1 MKTTPKQI
9 LALLLVLVLLL
20 SLCACVQKTQTEPN
34 ESRTSTDKVK
44 MPTKP
49 DKKTPEKQPEEAPLQ
64 NDMRDRTSRDEASD
78 TQPVQYGFSQEAETS
93 LGWLRDRID
102 FPMTMFGAAYLGYV
116 GGLFDEGFEAGFPAW
131 LWETNEAMLLEY
143 PFIAEIDEEHIIGGA
158 GHLYCIVP
166 VDENATVAINRVQW
180 NEKTQTDEVTEVLY
194 RSESGEPVLLFANLD
209 GVAYEADTQV
219 FITDN
224 NGNTCEWYPSL
235 DAMSYLAPCIS
246 EAGDYLSFDFTE
258 YAWYNAPAEFS
269 AWLADGWSGMTA
281 LGLAGSQ
288 RDGMGWITETMVG
301 ETSRYAYFS
310 LRFYLEDETGGTV
323 DLEWVYED
331 SDEFEEMWSGFWT
344 IQTIQ
349 DGPSYVTLSLS
360 LVGGNNYGVT
370 DGPMYLCETYP
381 LLISPSGTE
390 LLVGAGERHLPA
402 VHVAEHNGMC
412 ADTGRRIEGVQGAN
426 CFEVCIHKF
435 CLVAIYRSGL
445 CP

>member
-1 MKTTPKQI
+1 MKTTHQQV
-9 LALLLVLVLLL
+9 LALLLALALLL
-20 SLCACVQKTQTEPN
+20 SLCACGQNTQTEPD
-34 ESRTSTDKVK
+34 EPKISTDTANLPAKA
-44 MPTKP
+44 
-49 DKKTPEKQPEEAPLQ
+49 DKNAPENQLEEAISQ
-64 NDMRDRTSRDEASD
+64 SGMSDRTSRDEAMA
-78 TQPVQYGFSQEAETS
+78 TPPAQYAFSQDAETS
-93 LGWLRDRID
+93 LEWLRDRID
-102 FPMTMFGAAYLGYV
+102 FPTTRFGAAYLGYV
-116 GGLFDEGFEAGFPAW
+116 GGLFEEGFEAGFPAW
-131 LWETNEAMLLEY
+131 LWETNAAMLLEY
-143 PFIAEIDEEHIIGGA
+143 PFIAEIDETHIIGGA
-158 GHLYCIVP
+158 GYLYCIVP

-224 NGNTCEWYPSL
+224 NGNTCKWYPSL

-246 EAGDYLSFDFTE
+246 ETGDYLSFDFTE

-310 LRFYLEDETGGTV
+310 LRFYPEDETGGSV

-331 SDEFEEMWSGFWT
+331 SADIEEMWSGFWA

-360 LVGGNNYGVT
+360 LVGGNNYDVT

-390 LLVGAGERHLPA
+390 LLVGAGESGICLPFMSQSTTA
-402 VHVAEHNGMC
+402 CVLTQSAG
-412 ADTGRRIEGVQGAN
+412 
-426 CFEVCIHKF
+426 
-435 CLVAIYRSGL
+435 
-445 CP
+445 

>member
-1 MKTTPKQI
+1 MKTTPRRVFALM
-9 LALLLVLVLLL
+9 LALILLL

-131 LWETNEAMLLEY
+131 LWETNEAMLLKY

-166 VDENATVAINRVQW
+166 VDENATLAINRVQW
-180 NEKTQTDEVTEVLY
+180 NAQTQQEEVTEVLY
-194 RSESGEPVLLFANLD
+194 RSEIGEPVLLFANLD
-209 GVAYEADTQV
+209 GVAYEADTQL
-219 FITDN
+219 FITDSN
-224 NGNTCEWYPSL
+224 NTYEWYPGLNAESR
-235 DAMSYLAPCIS
+235 LAPALS
-246 EAGDYLSFDFTE
+246 YDYHIWDFTE
-258 YAWYNAPAEFS
+258 YTWQYAPPSLAQ
-269 AWLADGWSGMTA
+269 WLADGWGGVTA
-281 LGLAGSQ
+281 LSLAGSESY
-288 RDGMGWITETMVG
+288 GMGWFYQTMVG
-301 ETSRYAYFS
+301 QTDRVAYFS
-310 LRFYLEDETGGTV
+310 LRFYRDDESGGSV
-323 DLEWVYED
+323 DLEWSYEGS
-331 SDEFEEMWSGFWT
+331 SDFEEMWSGFWT
-344 IQTIQ
+344 IESVM

-360 LVGGNNYGVT
+360 LVGGNSYETT
-370 DGPMYLCETYP
+370 DGPFYMSETYP

-390 LLVGAGERHLPA
+390 LMIGAGENGICLPFMSQSTTACVLTQA
-402 VHVAEHNGMC
+402 VG
-412 ADTGRRIEGVQGAN
+412 
-426 CFEVCIHKF
+426 
-435 CLVAIYRSGL
+435 
-445 CP
+445 

>member
-1 MKTTPKQI
+1 MKTTPRRVF
-9 LALLLVLVLLL
+9 ALLLALVLLL
-20 SLCACVQKTQTEPN
+20 SLCACAQKAQTESD
-34 ESRTSTDKVK
+34 EQKMSADKVDF
-44 MPTKP
+44 PTKA
-49 DKKTPEKQPEEAPLQ
+49 DKKTPEKQPEEAILQ
-64 NDMRDRTSRDEASD
+64 NDMSDRASRDEAVD
-78 TQPVQYGFSQEAETS
+78 TQSVQYAFSQEAEAS

-116 GGLFDEGFEAGFPAW
+116 GGLFEEGFERGFAAW
-131 LWETNEAMLLEY
+131 LWETNEAMLRKY
-143 PFIAEIDEEHIIGGA
+143 PFIAEIDAEHIIGGA
-158 GHLYCIVP
+158 GYLYCIVP
-166 VDENATVAINRVQW
+166 VDENATLAINRVQW
-180 NEKTQTDEVTEVLY
+180 NAQTQQEEVTEVLY
-194 RSESGEPVLLFANLD
+194 RSETGEPVLLFANLD

-258 YAWYNAPAEFS
+258 YAWYNAPAGFS

-288 RDGMGWITETMVG
+288 RSGMGWITETMVG

-310 LRFYLEDETGGTV
+310 LRFYPEDETGGTV
-323 DLEWVYED
+323 NLNWVYEG

-344 IQTIQ
+344 IQTIP

-360 LVGGNNYGVT
+360 LVGGNRYET
-370 DGPMYLCETYP
+370 SDGPFYLCETYP

-390 LLVGAGERHLPA
+390 LLVGAGESGICLPFQSQSTTA
-402 VHVAEHNGMC
+402 CVLTQAAG
-412 ADTGRRIEGVQGAN
+412 
-426 CFEVCIHKF
+426 
-435 CLVAIYRSGL
+435 
-445 CP
+445 

>member
-1 MKTTPKQI
+1 MKKTHQQV
-9 LALLLVLVLLL
+9 LALLLALALLL
-20 SLCACVQKTQTEPN
+20 SLCACGQNTQTEPD
-34 ESRTSTDKVK
+34 EPQISTDTADLPAKA
-44 MPTKP
+44 
-49 DKKTPEKQPEEAPLQ
+49 DKNAPENQPEGAISQ
-64 NDMRDRTSRDEASD
+64 SGMSDRASRDEAMS
-78 TQPVQYGFSQEAETS
+78 TPPAQYAFSQEAETS
-93 LGWLRDRID
+93 LEWLRDRID
-102 FPMTMFGAAYLGYV
+102 FPTTRFGAAYLGYV
-116 GGLFDEGFEAGFPAW
+116 GGLFEEGFEAGFPSW
-131 LWETNEAMLLEY
+131 LLETNEALLLEY
-143 PFIAEIDEEHIIGGA
+143 PFIAEINEEHIIGGA

-288 RDGMGWITETMVG
+288 PDGMGWITETMVG

-323 DLEWVYED
+323 DLNWVYED

-344 IQTIQ
+344 IQTIP

-390 LLVGAGERHLPA
+390 LLVGAGESGICLPFMPQSTTA
-402 VHVAEHNGMC
+402 CVLTQAAG
-412 ADTGRRIEGVQGAN
+412 
-426 CFEVCIHKF
+426 
-435 CLVAIYRSGL
+435 
-445 CP
+445 

>member
-1 MKTTPKQI
+1 MKTTPKRI
-9 LALLLVLVLLL
+9 LALLLALGLLL
-20 SLCACVQKTQTEPN
+20 SLCACGQKEQTVTDEPKM
-34 ESRTSTDKVK
+34 STDKVDLL
-44 MPTKP
+44 TKA
-49 DKKTPEKQPEEAPLQ
+49 DKKTPERQPEEAISQ
-64 NDMRDRTSRDEASD
+64 SDMSDRVSRDEATE

-102 FPMTMFGAAYLGYV
+102 VTGVMFGAAYLGYV

-131 LWETNEAMLLEY
+131 LWETNEAMLLKY

-224 NGNTCEWYPSL
+224 NGNSCEWYPSL

-331 SDEFEEMWSGFWT
+331 SDDIEEMWSGFWT
-344 IQTIQ
+344 IQTIP

-360 LVGGNNYGVT
+360 LVGGNSYET
-370 DGPMYLCETYP
+370 SDGPFYMSETYP

-390 LLVGAGERHLPA
+390 LMIGAGENGICLPFMSQSTTACVLTQA
-402 VHVAEHNGMC
+402 VG
-412 ADTGRRIEGVQGAN
+412 
-426 CFEVCIHKF
+426 
-435 CLVAIYRSGL
+435 
-445 CP
+445 

>member
-1 MKTTPKQI
+1 MKTTPRRVF
-9 LALLLVLVLLL
+9 ALLLAPVLLL
-20 SLCACVQKTQTEPN
+20 SLCACAQKAQTEPD
-34 ESRTSTDKVK
+34 EQKMSADKVDF
-44 MPTKP
+44 PTKA
-49 DKKTPEKQPEEAPLQ
+49 DKKTPEKQPEEAILQ
-64 NDMRDRTSRDEASD
+64 NDMSDRTSRDEAVD
-78 TQPVQYGFSQEAETS
+78 TQSVQYGFSQKADTA

-116 GGLFDEGFEAGFPAW
+116 GGLFEEGFERGFAAW
-131 LWETNEAMLLEY
+131 LWETNEAMLRMY
-143 PFIAEIDEEHIIGGA
+143 PFIAEIDAEHIIGGA
-158 GHLYCIVP
+158 GYLYCIVP
-166 VDENATVAINRVQW
+166 VDENATLAINRVQW
-180 NEKTQTDEVTEVLY
+180 NAQTQQEEVTEVLY
-194 RSESGEPVLLFANLD
+194 RSETGEPVLLFANLD

-258 YAWYNAPAEFS
+258 YAWYNTPSEFA

-310 LRFYLEDETGGTV
+310 LRFYPEDETGGSV

-331 SDEFEEMWSGFWT
+331 SADIEAMWSGFWT
-344 IQTIQ
+344 IQTIP

-360 LVGGNNYGVT
+360 LVGGNRYET
-370 DGPMYLCETYP
+370 SDGPFYMSETYP

-390 LLVGAGERHLPA
+390 LLVGAGESGICLPFMSQSTTA
-402 VHVAEHNGMC
+402 CVLTQAAG
-412 ADTGRRIEGVQGAN
+412 
-426 CFEVCIHKF
+426 
-435 CLVAIYRSGL
+435 
-445 CP
+445 

>member
-1 MKTTPKQI
+1 M
-9 LALLLVLVLLL
+9 
-20 SLCACVQKTQTEPN
+20 SN
-34 ESRTSTDKVK
+34 
-44 MPTKP
+44 
-49 DKKTPEKQPEEAPLQ
+49 
-64 NDMRDRTSRDEASD
+64 RTSRDEAVD
-78 TQPVQYGFSQEAETS
+78 IQPVQYGFSQEAEIS

-116 GGLFDEGFEAGFPAW
+116 GGLFEEGFEAGFPSW

-166 VDENATVAINRVQW
+166 VDENAMVAINRVQW

-224 NGNTCEWYPSL
+224 NGSTCEWYPSL
-235 DAMSYLAPCIS
+235 DVMSHLTPCVT
-246 EAGDYLSFDFTE
+246 ENGEYLSFDFTE

-310 LRFYLEDETGGTV
+310 LRFYPEDETGGTV
-323 DLEWVYED
+323 DL
-331 SDEFEEMWSGFWT
+331 
-344 IQTIQ
+344 
-349 DGPSYVTLSLS
+349 
-360 LVGGNNYGVT
+360 N
-370 DGPMYLCETYP
+370 
-381 LLISPSGTE
+381 
-390 LLVGAGERHLPA
+390 
-402 VHVAEHNGMC
+402 
-412 ADTGRRIEGVQGAN
+412 
-426 CFEVCIHKF
+426 
-435 CLVAIYRSGL
+435 
-445 CP
+445 

>member
-9 LALLLVLVLLL
+9 LALLLALVLLL

-116 GGLFDEGFEAGFPAW
+116 GGLFEEGFEAGFPSW
-131 LWETNEAMLLEY
+131 LLETNEAMLLEY

-166 VDENATVAINRVQW
+166 VDENATVAINRVRW
-180 NEKTQTDEVTEVLY
+180 NEKTHTDEVTEVLY

-209 GVAYEADTQV
+209 GIAYEADTQV

-224 NGNTCEWYPSL
+224 SGNTCEWYPSL

-246 EAGDYLSFDFTE
+246 EAGDYLSFDFTK
-258 YAWYNAPAEFS
+258 YAYYDAPSEF
-269 AWLADGWSGMTA
+269 ADWLSDGWSGMTA

-288 RDGMGWITETMVG
+288 SAGLNWITETTVG
-301 ETSRYAYFS
+301 EAGRYAYFS
-310 LRFYLEDETGGTV
+310 LCFRPGDEAGGAV
-323 DLEWVYED
+323 DLEWTYKG
-331 SDEFEEMWSGFWT
+331 SDDTEEMWSGFWT
-344 IQTIQ
+344 IQTVP

-360 LVGGNNYGVT
+360 LVGGKNYGVT

-390 LLVGAGERHLPA
+390 LLVGAGESGICLPFMSQSTTACVLTQA
-402 VHVAEHNGMC
+402 VG
-412 ADTGRRIEGVQGAN
+412 
-426 CFEVCIHKF
+426 
-435 CLVAIYRSGL
+435 
-445 CP
+445 

>member
-1 MKTTPKQI
+1 MKTTPRRMFS
-9 LALLLVLVLLL
+9 LLLALVLLL
-20 SLCACVQKTQTEPN
+20 SLCACTQKTQTEPDEPKIN
-34 ESRTSTDKVK
+34 TAH
-44 MPTKP
+44 
-49 DKKTPEKQPEEAPLQ
+49 KKTPESQQEEAVLQ
-64 NDMRDRTSRDEASD
+64 SDGNDFVSQDKTVD
-78 TQPVQYGFSQEAETS
+78 TPPVQYAFSQEAATS

-102 FPMTMFGAAYLGYV
+102 FPTTMFGAAYLGYV

-131 LWETNEAMLLEY
+131 LQETNEAMLLEY
-143 PFIAEIDEEHIIGGA
+143 PFITEINDEHIIGSA

-209 GVAYEADTQV
+209 GIAHEADTQV

-235 DAMSYLAPCIS
+235 DAMSHLAPCTS

-258 YAWYNAPAEFS
+258 YAWYDIPSEF
-269 AWLADGWSGMTA
+269 AGWLSDGWTGMTA

-288 RDGMGWITETMVG
+288 STGMGWITETMVEKTG
-301 ETSRYAYFS
+301 RYAYFS

-323 DLEWVYED
+323 DLEWSYED
-331 SDEFEEMWSGFWT
+331 SDDIEEMWSGFWA
-344 IQTIQ
+344 IQTIP

-370 DGPMYLCETYP
+370 DGPVYLCETYP

-390 LLVGAGERHLPA
+390 LLVGAGESGICLPFMSQSTTA
-402 VHVAEHNGMC
+402 CVLTQAAGQKACRKQTALRFAFINSVW
-412 ADTGRRIEGVQGAN
+412 
-426 CFEVCIHKF
+426 
-435 CLVAIYRSGL
+435 
-445 CP
+445 

>member
-1 MKTTPKQI
+1 MKTTHQQV
-9 LALLLVLVLLL
+9 LALLLALALLL
-20 SLCACVQKTQTEPN
+20 SLCACGQNTQTEPD
-34 ESRTSTDKVK
+34 EPKISTDTANLPAKA
-44 MPTKP
+44 
-49 DKKTPEKQPEEAPLQ
+49 DKNAPENQPEEAISQ
-64 NDMRDRTSRDEASD
+64 SGMSDRTSRDEAMA
-78 TQPVQYGFSQEAETS
+78 TPPAQYAFSQEAETA
-93 LGWLRDRID
+93 LEWLRDRID
-102 FPMTMFGAAYLGYV
+102 FPTTRFGAAYLGYV
-116 GGLFDEGFEAGFPAW
+116 GGLFEEGFEAGFPAW
-131 LWETNEAMLLEY
+131 LWETNAAMLLEY
-143 PFIAEIDEEHIIGGA
+143 PFIAEIDETHIIGGA
-158 GHLYCIVP
+158 GYLYCIVP

-310 LRFYLEDETGGTV
+310 LRFYPEDETGGSV

-331 SDEFEEMWSGFWT
+331 SADIEEMWSGFWT

-360 LVGGNNYGVT
+360 LVGGNNYDVT

-390 LLVGAGERHLPA
+390 LLVGAGESGICLPFMSQSTTA
-402 VHVAEHNGMC
+402 CVLTQSAG
-412 ADTGRRIEGVQGAN
+412 
-426 CFEVCIHKF
+426 
-435 CLVAIYRSGL
+435 
-445 CP
+445 

>member
-1 MKTTPKQI
+1 MKTTPRRVFALM
-9 LALLLVLVLLL
+9 LALILLL

-78 TQPVQYGFSQEAETS
+78 TQPIQYGFSQEAETS
-93 LGWLRDRID
+93 LGWLR
-102 FPMTMFGAAYLGYV
+102 
-116 GGLFDEGFEAGFPAW
+116 
-131 LWETNEAMLLEY
+131 ETNEAMLLEY
-143 PFIAEIDEEHIIGGA
+143 PFITEIDEDHIIGGA
-158 GHLYCIVP
+158 GYLYCIVP

-331 SDEFEEMWSGFWT
+331 SDDIEEMWSGFWT
-344 IQTIQ
+344 IQTIP

-390 LLVGAGERHLPA
+390 LLVGAGESGICLPFMSQSTTACVLTQA
-402 VHVAEHNGMC
+402 VG
-412 ADTGRRIEGVQGAN
+412 
-426 CFEVCIHKF
+426 
-435 CLVAIYRSGL
+435 
-445 CP
+445 

>member
-9 LALLLVLVLLL
+9 LALLLALVLLL

-131 LWETNEAMLLEY
+131 LWETNEAMLLKY

-166 VDENATVAINRVQW
+166 VDENATLAINRVQW
-180 NEKTQTDEVTEVLY
+180 NAQTQQEEVTEVLY
-194 RSESGEPVLLFANLD
+194 RSETGEPVLLFANLD
-209 GVAYEADTQV
+209 GVAYEADTQL
-219 FITDN
+219 FITDSN
-224 NGNTCEWYPSL
+224 NTYEWYPGLNAESRL
-235 DAMSYLAPCIS
+235 ALALSY
-246 EAGDYLSFDFTE
+246 DYHIWDFTE
-258 YAWYNAPAEFS
+258 YTWQYAPPSLAQ
-269 AWLADGWSGMTA
+269 WLADGWGGVTA
-281 LGLAGSQ
+281 LSLAGSESY
-288 RDGMGWITETMVG
+288 GMGWFYQTMVG
-301 ETSRYAYFS
+301 QTDRVAYFS
-310 LRFYLEDETGGTV
+310 LRFYHDDESGGSV
-323 DLEWVYED
+323 DLEWTYEGS
-331 SDEFEEMWSGFWT
+331 SDIEEMWSGFWT
-344 IQTIQ
+344 IESVM

-360 LVGGNNYGVT
+360 LVGGNSYETT
-370 DGPMYLCETYP
+370 DGPFYMSETYP

-390 LLVGAGERHLPA
+390 LMIGAGENGICLPFMSQSTTACVLTQA
-402 VHVAEHNGMC
+402 VG
-412 ADTGRRIEGVQGAN
+412 
-426 CFEVCIHKF
+426 
-435 CLVAIYRSGL
+435 
-445 CP
+445 

>member
-1 MKTTPKQI
+1 MKTTHQQV
-9 LALLLVLVLLL
+9 LALLLALALLL
-20 SLCACVQKTQTEPN
+20 SLCACGQNTQTEPD
-34 ESRTSTDKVK
+34 EPKISTDTADLPAKA
-44 MPTKP
+44 
-49 DKKTPEKQPEEAPLQ
+49 DKNAPENQPEEAISQ
-64 NDMRDRTSRDEASD
+64 SGMSDRTSRDEAMA
-78 TQPVQYGFSQEAETS
+78 TPPAQYAFSQEAETS
-93 LGWLRDRID
+93 LEWLRDRID
-102 FPMTMFGAAYLGYV
+102 FPITMFGAAYLGYV
-116 GGLFDEGFEAGFPAW
+116 GGLFEEGFEAGFPSW
-131 LWETNEAMLLEY
+131 LLETNEVLLLEY
-143 PFIAEIDEEHIIGGA
+143 PFIAEIDEGHIIGGA

-166 VDENATVAINRVQW
+166 VDENATVAINRVRW
-180 NEKTQTDEVTEVLY
+180 NEKTHTDEVTEVLY

-209 GVAYEADTQV
+209 GIAYEADTQV

-224 NGNTCEWYPSL
+224 SGNTCEWYPSL

-331 SDEFEEMWSGFWT
+331 SDDIEEMWSGFWT
-344 IQTIQ
+344 IQTIP

-390 LLVGAGERHLPA
+390 LLVGAGESGICLPFMSQSTTACVLTQA
-402 VHVAEHNGMC
+402 VG
-412 ADTGRRIEGVQGAN
+412 
-426 CFEVCIHKF
+426 
-435 CLVAIYRSGL
+435 
-445 CP
+445 